1 MKAVRIKQL
10 GGPEVIS
17 FDDVDQPQP
26 ADTEVLI
33 KIETAGI
40 DYIDTYQRSG
50 LYDSVEKTTFDKS
63 IGCLQRFG

>member
-17 FDDVDQPQP
+17 FEDVDQPQP

-40 DYIDTYQRSG
+40 DYIGTYQRSG

-63 IGCLQRFG
+63 IGGLQRFG